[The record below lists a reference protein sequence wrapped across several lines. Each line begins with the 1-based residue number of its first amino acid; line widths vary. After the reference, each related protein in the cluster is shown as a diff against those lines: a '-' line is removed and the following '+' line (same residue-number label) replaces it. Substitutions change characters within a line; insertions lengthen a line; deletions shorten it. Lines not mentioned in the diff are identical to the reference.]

1 MKVLCDG
8 WMERAPEVSRAKRGN
23 SGDSTPCSKRVK
35 REEEIDSIF
44 ERLCDRHS
52 ENYSDPQLRLWA
64 RMQVNGH
71 HNDLDSLP
79 NVRAITGQ
87 PQHKRKIEQPLTEAL
102 TGCSTAITNVLMKS
116 QESCEPPC
124 PPPSSTH
131 SLADRISPAGET
143 KLSGQYLQQL
153 NVLQQLRESAALTE
167 EEFKEQKELILN
179 NIKGIHQYD

>member
-8 WMERAPEVSRAKRGN
+8 RMEGTPEVSCAKKGN
-23 SGDSTPCSKRVK
+23 SGDSTSCSMRVK

-52 ENYSDPQLRLWA
+52 ENYSDSKLQLWA

-71 HNDLDSLP
+71 RNDLDSPP
-79 NVRAITGQ
+79 NVPTITGQ
-87 PQHKRKIEQPLTEAL
+87 PQHKQKREQPLTEAL
-102 TGCSTAITNVLMKS
+102 TGCATAITNVLMKS

-124 PPPSSTH
+124 TPPSSTC
-131 SLADRISPAGET
+131 SSADRISPAGKA

-153 NVLQQLRESAALTE
+153 NVLQQL
-167 EEFKEQKELILN
+167 
-179 NIKGIHQYD
+179 